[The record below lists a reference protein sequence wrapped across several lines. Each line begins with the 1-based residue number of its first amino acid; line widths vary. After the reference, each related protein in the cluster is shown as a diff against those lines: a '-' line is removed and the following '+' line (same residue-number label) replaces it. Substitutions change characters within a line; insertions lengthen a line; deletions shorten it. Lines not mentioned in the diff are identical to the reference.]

1 MNMEIWVVGTSTQL
15 YIRGSQTE
23 TKISKKKSGY

>member
-1 MNMEIWVVGTSTQL
+1 MNMVIRVVGISNQL

-23 TKISKKKSGY
+23 TKFPKKLK